1 MLISILETRKELLRK
16 ISSRPGWISLKN

>member
-16 ISSRPGWISLKN
+16 ISRPGWISLKN